1 MGQLLPAGALVL
13 RLAGSL
19 LGWQEDTTS
28 FFKKIFVKSYLQQI
42 EAWVCLTPP
51 PGSAHFSVYQP
62 HTAQGGVCQCS
73 PSEFYFWKHSE
84 KSSCSLGPGGS
95 VSLRRGGLTLSFR
108 KDRT

>member
-51 PGSAHFSVYQP
+51 PGSAQYLTGYHLVGWLADYPVGMAKF
-62 HTAQGGVCQCS
+62 
-73 PSEFYFWKHSE
+73 
-84 KSSCSLGPGGS
+84 
-95 VSLRRGGLTLSFR
+95 GLM
-108 KDRT
+108 